1 MPSLSTYNLPLP
13 SAREFEML
21 MRDFAEIKYQGQA
34 SLNGRPGQKQNGVD
48 IVVKCSDGKRV
59 CVQCKNWE
67 RELEISD
74 IDTMITEAEKFSV
87 NISLFVIAVTTK
99 ANANIQR
106 YVYNLSDRRI
116 SEQKFPIDI
125 IFWEDIEQV
134 VKINESL
141 LRAYYPEL
149 YINLGDNKQKLQMY
163 SNSITDEKELRNC
176 FLSSVSK
183 YHIIDMLSVD
193 PFAGFEIQL
202 VIDTD
207 CFEIDMK
214 DIMDKA
220 IVIAGTKSYAEI
232 AEFLAM
238 YGNYCQYMSMI
249 AEPANERMLIVRNP
263 FERQR
268 IHEHK
273 EKIEEFRVMSL
284 KMLSKAGKISI
295 NYPGVNS

>member
-106 YVYNLSDRRI
+106 YVYNLSDR
-116 SEQKFPIDI
+116 
-125 IFWEDIEQV
+125 EQV